1 MKIKVTST
9 SPEGISV
16 VNGSENKLEFLEI
29 LETTRTNIADGVK
42 DRNLILNL
50 SDICISQVDID
61 AEHAIDFY
69 IQIDKPVIE
78 MVFFISSGSVYH
90 LDKFESLFSI
100 EKNQH
105 NIFNYSKNGYRNTWT
120 VAENQKAVIIT
131 LLPENIIKYLS
142 GKHYNKFLQNFNKE
156 TNSFLFEKN
165 LMITPRMH
173 QLLKDIFDKKYSDS
187 IRRLHIENIVYE
199 LFFLQIEQYSNLV
212 SKSENPT
219 PLRIKNKIIEVKEF
233 IDNNLTESHSIMSL
247 SRLVGINDF
256 HLKKGFKHLY
266 NQTIYSYIIQKR
278 MEQSRYLLIN
288 EDANVNEVAFMMG
301 YKDATNFTAAF
312 KKYFG
317 YTPGTIKN
325 K

>member
-1 MKIKVTST
+1 M
-9 SPEGISV
+9 
-16 VNGSENKLEFLEI
+16 
-29 LETTRTNIADGVK
+29 
-42 DRNLILNL
+42 
-50 SDICISQVDID
+50 
-61 AEHAIDFY
+61 
-69 IQIDKPVIE
+69 
-78 MVFFISSGSVYH
+78 
-90 LDKFESLFSI
+90 
-100 EKNQH
+100 
-105 NIFNYSKNGYRNTWT
+105 
-120 VAENQKAVIIT
+120 
-131 LLPENIIKYLS
+131 
-142 GKHYNKFLQNFNKE
+142 
-156 TNSFLFEKN
+156 
-165 LMITPRMH
+165 
-173 QLLKDIFDKKYSDS
+173 
-187 IRRLHIENIVYE
+187 YE